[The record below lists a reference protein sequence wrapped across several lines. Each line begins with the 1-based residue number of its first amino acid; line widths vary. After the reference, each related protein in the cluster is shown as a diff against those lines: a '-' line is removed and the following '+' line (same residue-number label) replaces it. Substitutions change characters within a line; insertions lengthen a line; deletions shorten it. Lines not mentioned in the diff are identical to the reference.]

1 MRYYLAVLFIAN
13 LASLQ
18 AQTDYMDG
26 NLSITADGATPS
38 NVTTITR
45 ITGDLTIGGTI
56 ATFPDFARF
65 GGGRRQSRDFGY
77 HECDP
82 DRTE

>member
-1 MRYYLAVLFIAN
+1 MAVLFIAN

-26 NLSITADGATPS
+26 NLSITADGAAPS

-56 ATFPDFARF
+56 ATFPDFAALEVVE
-65 GGGRRQSRDFGY
+65 GNLVISGITNAGI
-77 HECDP
+77 ECHP